1 MTLASSDVTV
11 EKNVRYADAGIG
23 FTTTPSQRALLLDIY
38 RPAAP
43 SESPR
48 PALVLAFGGAFHRGS
63 KEDDTVTEDGHTNTS
78 IADYCRRFAE
88 RGYVCFSVDYRLTP
102 EDPDP
107 GTTPF
112 LQDPANINR
121 DRMDHVRGLMG
132 LPPSTPAM
140 IANAIEAAIDDMGAA
155 IAWVHANA
163 ARLGVDPA
171 RIAAGGWSAGAI
183 AALAASFDAESPV
196 AAVVA
201 LSGAMGVAEMRH
213 NIKSATQPP
222 VLLIRG
228 ENDLPGI
235 DLINQLMSRHLKS
248 IGIAHACHVV
258 GGGTHFYPASAAA
271 RSESGESASVE
282 QLIAD
287 FLAARLAAG

>member
-1 MTLASSDVTV
+1 MTLATSDVLV
-11 EKNVRYADAGIG
+11 DQNVRYADAGIG
-23 FTTTPSQRALLLDIY
+23 FTGTRRSRPLLLDIY

-43 SESPR
+43 SASPR

-63 KEDDTVTEDGHTNTS
+63 KEDDAVTEDGHTNTS

-88 RGYVCFSVDYRLTP
+88 RGYVAISVDYRLTP

-107 GTTPF
+107 GSTPF
-112 LQDPANINR
+112 LQDPAKINR

-132 LPPSTPAM
+132 LAPSTPAM

-163 ARLGVDPA
+163 AELGVDPQ

-183 AALAASFDAESPV
+183 AALAASYDAASPV

-213 NIKSATQPP
+213 NIRSATQPP
-222 VLLIRG
+222 ALLIRG

-235 DLINQLMSRHLKS
+235 DPINQLMSRHLKAT
-248 IGIAHACHVV
+248 GIAHACHVV
-258 GGGTHFYPASAAA
+258 GGGTHFYPASARA
-271 RSESGESASVE
+271 SGGSGADASVE
-282 QLIAD
+282 ALIAD
-287 FLAARLAAG
+287 FLAAHLPPA